1 MLFVFLTDWAAKTVG
16 DVIDISIKV
25 SNRQSLVYDAKNC
38 APARRQPNR
47 PPPRPGQLFD
57 GLPDIKSKEPDIEN
71 NEHRAQYNHAPGP
84 AVSQIPNYSFL
95 ISN

>member
-1 MLFVFLTDWAAKTVG
+1 MLFVFLTDWAAETVG
-16 DVIDISIKV
+16 DVIDIRIKV

-38 APARRQPNR
+38 APARRQQNR
-47 PPPRPGQLFD
+47 TPPAMTAVYC
-57 GLPDIKSKEPDIEN
+57 LPDIKSKEPDIEN

>member
-1 MLFVFLTDWAAKTVG
+1 MLFVFLTNWAAETVG

-38 APARRQPNR
+38 APARRQQNR
-47 PPPRPGQLFD
+47 TPLPLQLFYC
-57 GLPDIKSKEPDIEN
+57 LPDIKSKEPDIEN

-84 AVSQIPNYSFL
+84 AVSQITNYSFL